1 MSHKKA
7 KSPDFSK
14 AILKA
19 KTSFCVWTVAFFLAV
34 LALPAGAKARTE
46 SQSLRTQMNFIP
58 LEVPWATVSKDSV
71 SLLFTAYL
79 TLPDTLAGWPM
90 AFWLDTT
97 QTAKADS
104 GLLLWRK
111 PKLSGEEAQF
121 LKALRALLAMNWL
134 EAGQGHRRGLDLGK
148 RSRLYP
154 AYLAN
159 SGLLFLA
166 LGERAEGE
174 ARLRR
179 AASLPGK
186 AGEPAWRSWVNLAL
200 ALGKWNEADSLL
212 SARLAVMP
220 AHDFAAR
227 AKSFLLR
234 QDSSDQAYEDF
245 LRSQTQGRKAS
256 PGLRKVYGSLLLER
270 GRYREAAQ
278 MFQRAV
284 ESDPK
289 DGDAWVA
296 LGRAFQRQELWI
308 FAEESFRHALS
319 VGTRDR
325 GVFDAYAQVL
335 MACCLDGDRGG
346 REQVLQQA
354 RELLERGVALQI
366 SNRSSARL
374 LFNLYGLSGRYA
386 AAAALRR
393 NLWFHFEGPD
403 GDTPRLGSGSWF
415 QGEHPRYLNAAMTVR
430 TYPLFLTLQKNG
442 HLPFLP

>member
-1 MSHKKA
+1 MPHKKA
-7 KSPDFSK
+7 KSRTE
-14 AILKA
+14 LKA
-19 KTSFCVWTVAFFLAV
+19 KTGFCLWSVASLLAF
-34 LALPAGAKARTE
+34 LALPAEVQARTE
-46 SQSLRTQMNFIP
+46 GKSPRAKQNFIP
-58 LEVPWATVSKDSV
+58 LELPWATVSKDSV

-79 TLPDTLAGWPM
+79 TLPDSLAGWPM
-90 AFWLDTT
+90 AFWLDTN
-97 QTAKADS
+97 QAPKADS

-111 PKLSGEEAQF
+111 PKPSGDEAHF

-134 EAGQGHRRGLDLGK
+134 EAGQGHRQGLALGK
-148 RSRLYP
+148 KSRLYP

-159 SGLLFLA
+159 SGLMLLA

-186 AGEPAWRSWVNLAL
+186 AGEPAWRSWVNLDL
-200 ALGKWNEADSLL
+200 ALGKWNEADSLVSTML
-212 SARLAVMP
+212 VLKP
-220 AHDFAAR
+220 GHDFAAR

-296 LGRAFQRQELWI
+296 LGRAFQRQGLWI

-335 MACCLDGDRGG
+335 MACCLDGDRSG

-354 RELLERGVALQI
+354 QELLERGVALQI
-366 SNRSSARL
+366 SNRASARL
-374 LFNLYGLSGRYA
+374 LFNLYGLSGKTA

-393 NLWFHFEGPD
+393 NLWFHFEGPE
-403 GDTPRLGSGSWF
+403 THPPRLGFAPWF
-415 QGEHPRYLNAAMTVR
+415 QGEHPRYLSAAMTVR
-430 TYPLFLTLQKNG
+430 TYPLFLAMQKKG
-442 HLPFLP
+442 YLPIDL